1 MPAWGTR
8 TSRPV
13 VWDGPSISTTRRW
26 HSDPRFTI
34 CGISWGACSSRPAGP
49 SMRASTSRSS
59 SGRGPPTSMPP
70 RCSGSPV
77 TSPGTGSPPK
87 PCGRIAANAGR
98 RIRGWR
104 PISPCWRVTTPRCPW
119 PCPAE
124 SRVTTS
130 HPPRPGPTAR
140 GGARGRGI
148 GAGGARRNR
157 ETLGDLGRGGGP
169 GGPPDSGSESAAGP
183 LRPTRGPRC
192 GRSRRHGGSDG
203 LVAGC
208 RRGRGGCAHDRLAP
222 VCVRD
227 ERRAGARLRH
237 GGPRI
242 RGRHPAAARARR
254 GGRSARGIGS
264 VLVGRRPA
272 PARRRQAGG
281 GGGLVSPRQ
290 RARRTGGCGPRG
302 VHRPGR
308 REAGPGRRRGGPREL
323 SAGADR
329 GHSRRHDHAARA
341 AEDQCAGE
349 GGRTVA
355 GPAETTVRTMRRL
368 RLIAAAVVAAACHHG
383 PRVMPAPDPVA
394 DLTRARALLRQGKF
408 NKALV
413 LFRRLA
419 YEIGPTQPE
428 MAEVQYDL
436 AECYFQTG
444 DRVQAAHDF
453 RQVADQFPTSD
464 YAALALLRAGDA
476 NVRLWK
482 DPELDPSYGETAL
495 AIYQELGGRYPGTEA
510 AARGQ
515 VHVRQLRE
523 WFSQKDY
530 KNGMFYFKRRAFDS
544 AIIYF
549 KDVIANY
556 AGTSRVPDALMRLV
570 DSYRVIGYAD
580 ELKETCEHLRRFFP
594 QTEGLDKSCPA
605 DSSAAA
611 PS

>member
-1 MPAWGTR
+1 
-8 TSRPV
+8 
-13 VWDGPSISTTRRW
+13 
-26 HSDPRFTI
+26 
-34 CGISWGACSSRPAGP
+34 
-49 SMRASTSRSS
+49 
-59 SGRGPPTSMPP
+59 
-70 RCSGSPV
+70 
-77 TSPGTGSPPK
+77 
-87 PCGRIAANAGR
+87 
-98 RIRGWR
+98 
-104 PISPCWRVTTPRCPW
+104 
-119 PCPAE
+119 
-124 SRVTTS
+124 
-130 HPPRPGPTAR
+130 
-140 GGARGRGI
+140 
-148 GAGGARRNR
+148 
-157 ETLGDLGRGGGP
+157 
-169 GGPPDSGSESAAGP
+169 
-183 LRPTRGPRC
+183 
-192 GRSRRHGGSDG
+192 
-203 LVAGC
+203 
-208 RRGRGGCAHDRLAP
+208 
-222 VCVRD
+222 
-227 ERRAGARLRH
+227 
-237 GGPRI
+237 
-242 RGRHPAAARARR
+242 
-254 GGRSARGIGS
+254 
-264 VLVGRRPA
+264 
-272 PARRRQAGG
+272 
-281 GGGLVSPRQ
+281 
-290 RARRTGGCGPRG
+290 
-302 VHRPGR
+302 
-308 REAGPGRRRGGPREL
+308 
-323 SAGADR
+323 
-329 GHSRRHDHAARA
+329 
-341 AEDQCAGE
+341 
-349 GGRTVA
+349 
-355 GPAETTVRTMRRL
+355 MRRL
-368 RLIAAAVVAAACHHG
+368 CLIAATVVAAACHHG